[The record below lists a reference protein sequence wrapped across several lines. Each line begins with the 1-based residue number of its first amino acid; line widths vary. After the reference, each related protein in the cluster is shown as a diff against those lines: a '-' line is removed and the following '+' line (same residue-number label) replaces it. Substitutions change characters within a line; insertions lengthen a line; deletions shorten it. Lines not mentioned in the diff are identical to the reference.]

1 MSNVVTI
8 AQPREPKKMGR
19 PTMYTA
25 TVAEHFLARLSG
37 GISVERI
44 CRNKDMPSAS
54 TIYRW
59 IGERADFRDNYLRAM
74 AARGMK
80 HGDDVIAVV
89 SKVLAGEIAP
99 DVGRVAIQGLT
110 WAAARMAPKVYGDRV
125 ALTGADGGDIGMRI
139 TDARAT
145 IEGKL
150 ARLASAG

>member
-1 MSNVVTI
+1 MTNIVPI
-8 AQPREPKKMGR
+8 AKSREPKKLGR
-19 PTMYTA
+19 PSLYSIEL
-25 TVAEHFLARLSG
+25 AERFLARLAG
-37 GISVERI
+37 GMSVERI
-44 CRNKDMPSAS
+44 CRHKDMPNKAQ
-54 TIYRW
+54 IYRW

-89 SKVLAGEIAP
+89 DQVLKGEIAP

-150 ARLASAG
+150 ARLAAS